1 MQCDEVIWQIINQQF
16 CSFKAKVAKER
27 TFCQNPYNVSGLCL
41 RSACPL
47 ANSRYATIKEEQ
59 GDCYLYTKT
68 IERAHTP
75 KKLWEKQ
82 KLPSDYTEA
91 LAIVSK
97 ELEHF
102 PKYLQHRNKQRLTK
116 IHQMLIRMRKL
127 RLEVRPK
134 IVTTNAKVDKR
145 EKGKERKALAA
156 AQLDRAIENELLE
169 RLKQVSD
176 TEIYNYPEKEYTK
189 ALGRAQDAGIKSGEV
204 DEEEEEEEDYEDE
217 EAVFEDEDEDG
228 EPGEYDIEYIEDL
241 DESEDEDEI
250 EEAAS
255 IINTANILSKKRK
268 ESSSKSDK
276 GKKPKKGARIEIE
289 YEEEDEGASRAREF
303 AHEMF

>member
-1 MQCDEVIWQIINQQF
+1 
-16 CSFKAKVAKER
+16 
-27 TFCQNPYNVSGLCL
+27 
-41 RSACPL
+41 
-47 ANSRYATIKEEQ
+47 
-59 GDCYLYTKT
+59 
-68 IERAHTP
+68 
-75 KKLWEKQ
+75 
-82 KLPSDYTEA
+82 
-91 LAIVSK
+91 
-97 ELEHF
+97 
-102 PKYLQHRNKQRLTK
+102 
-116 IHQMLIRMRKL
+116 MRKL

-176 TEIYNYPEKEYTK
+176 TEIYNYPEKEYNK

-204 DEEEEEEEDYEDE
+204 EEEEEEEEDYEDA
-217 EAVFEDEDEDG
+217 EAVFEDDDEDG

-241 DESEDEDEI
+241 DESEDEDDI

-255 IINTANILSKKRK
+255 IINTAKMLSKKRK
-268 ESSSKSDK
+268 ESSSTSDK